1 LNRENYIKAL
11 EQICSRG
18 VENRFGKK
26 IIVQNHFEKALI
38 LLNSANVVVL
48 VTGFCIK
55 QVMLGETD
63 GPIGTIV
70 VAKALEKLGKK
81 VSIITDKYSSEFI
94 DIGLEHYNLKSKCIT
109 VGMDLDDVKSEELI
123 LKINPDVMFF
133 IERPSK
139 NNMGYFNSMSG
150 ESLNGIIPD
159 TDFLFDSAR
168 CLKKS
173 IIAVGDGGNEAGM
186 NLIREEIVANV
197 TFGNQICAAT
207 KADCL
212 IVSGVSN
219 WGCYTVAGGLSI
231 LKNQNLLP
239 SVEEE
244 IEHLEKIV
252 ASGAVDGVSKEVEVS
267 VDGYSLE
274 ENMKIVEDVHK
285 IVERV
290 IKYNN

>member
-1 LNRENYIKAL
+1 MHKRKYIKEL

-26 IIVQNHFEKALI
+26 VNVENHFEEAL
-38 LLNSANVVVL
+38 LVLNGANVVIL

-55 QVMLGETD
+55 EAMIGETD

-94 DIGLEHYNLKSKCIT
+94 DIGIDHYDLESKCIT
-109 VGMDLDDVKSEELI
+109 VGMDFDDTKSEALI
-123 LKINPDVMFF
+123 QSINPDVVFF

-139 NNMGYFNSMSG
+139 NKYGEFNSMSG
-150 ESLNGIIPD
+150 EVLNGIIPD
-159 TDFLFDSAR
+159 TDVLFNTAG
-168 CLKKS
+168 LFEKS
-173 IIAVGDGGNEAGM
+173 VIALGDGGNEAGM
-186 NLIREEIVANV
+186 DFIREEIIACVNL
-197 TFGNQICAAT
+197 GDKICAAT
-207 KADCL
+207 KADYL

-219 WGCYTVAGGLSI
+219 WGCYTVVGALSI
-231 LKNQNLLP
+231 LGSQNLLP
-239 SVEEE
+239 SVNEE

-252 ASGAVDGVSKEVEVS
+252 ALGAVDGVSKKVEVS

-274 ENMKIVEDVHK
+274 ENMKIIEDVH
-285 IVERV
+285 RV
-290 IKYNN
+290 IERCNYEI